1 MEPPSV
7 YPPTSSS
14 MWDRWLSGTDLHL
27 FVSLSGGL
35 AILIECESLWLTIT
49 LIRAIS
55 GNAEKYG
62 FWFFLIPVK
71 FTEFTIMGN
80 GIWVSRFTTLFTM
93 QVTWQASSQLVV
105 KHHHFSSGKA
115 SEQRNLPRY
124 HRIIGY
130 MRWMKVTGC
139 SGFFFPPWYF
149 EDI

>member
-1 MEPPSV
+1 MQDMIRVRSTYYWNVFSMRGE
-7 YPPTSSS
+7 YRCILISSS
-14 MWDRWLSGTDLHL
+14 LWDRWLSGTDLHL

-80 GIWVSRFTTLFTM
+80 GIWVSRFAMLIIV
-93 QVTWQASSQLVV
+93 QVTWQASSQEIG
-105 KHHHFSSGKA
+105 KHHHLWSGKA
-115 SEQRNLPRY
+115 SEQRNLPSY
-124 HRIIGY
+124 YLIMGY
-130 MRWMKVTGC
+130 MRWM
-139 SGFFFPPWYF
+139 
-149 EDI
+149 